1 MNMLLDSFEPCV
13 MLDRTTESDGYGGVK
28 TVWKDGAEFEAGI
41 NLDDS
46 IQARVGAVQGL
57 TSLYTVITGINVIL
71 QYHDVFRRVSDNKI
85 FRVTKDN
92 TDKKT
97 PPGASMSLR
106 KVNAEEWELPDG

>member
-13 MLDRTTESDGYGGVK
+13 MIDRTTESDGYGGVK
-28 TVWKDGAEFEAGI
+28 TVWKNGAEFEAGI

-71 QYHDVFRRVSDNKI
+71 QYHDVFRRISDNKI

-97 PPGASMSLR
+97 PTGASMSLR
-106 KVNAEEWELPDG
+106 KVSAEEWSLPNG